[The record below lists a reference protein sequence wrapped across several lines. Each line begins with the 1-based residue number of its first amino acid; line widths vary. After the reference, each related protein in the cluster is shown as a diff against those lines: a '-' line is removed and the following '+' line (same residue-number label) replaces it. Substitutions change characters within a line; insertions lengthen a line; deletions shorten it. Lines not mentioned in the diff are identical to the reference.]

1 MKILTI
7 NPGSTSTKFA
17 LYDNLQKVGSE
28 TIRHSVEELA
38 PYSCIAEQFE
48 FRLNMIM
55 KVLHE
60 NNVPIDFDAV
70 VGRGGLMKPIPG
82 GVYRVNEQMIQEL
95 IDTPRQ
101 HASNLGCRLA
111 YAIAKEIEGCVAL
124 IADPVTVDE
133 LDDVVRISGAPEL
146 PHYATWHA
154 LNQRAIA
161 RRFAADQGKKYDEL
175 NLIIAHLGG
184 GISVG
189 GHRQGKCFDVNNAL
203 DGDGPISPERA
214 GSLLSGSLVDMCF
227 SGQYTREQM
236 KKRLCGN
243 AGLAAHLGSTDMIE
257 IERWIEE
264 GNEKARIV
272 VDAMAYQVSKSI
284 GALAAALKGK
294 VDAILLTGGVA
305 YSDYVVPRIVES
317 VEFIA
322 PVHVYPGEDEM
333 LALAQNGQDALEG
346 KQEIKEYI

>member
-17 LYDNLQKVGSE
+17 LYDNLQKVGAE

-38 PYSCIAEQFE
+38 PFSCIADQFE
-48 FRLNMIM
+48 FRRDLVL
-55 KVLHE
+55 KVLAD
-60 NNVPIDFDAV
+60 NNVPLDFDAV
-70 VGRGGLMKPIPG
+70 VGRGGLVKPIPG

-111 YAIAKEIEGCVAL
+111 YDIASRIEGCQAL

-133 LDDVVRISGAPEL
+133 LDDIARVSGAPEL

-161 RRFAADQGKKYDEL
+161 RRYAADAGKKYDEL

-189 GHRQGKCFDVNNAL
+189 AHCKGKCVDVNNAL

-227 SGQYTREQM
+227 SGKYTRAEM

-264 GNEKARIV
+264 GNEKARLV
-272 VDAMAYQVSKSI
+272 VDAMAYQVAKSI
-284 GALAAALKGK
+284 GALAAVLSGK

-305 YSDYVVPRIVES
+305 YSDYVVPRIVERVS
-317 VEFIA
+317 FIA
-322 PVHVYPGEDEM
+322 PVKVYPGEDEM
-333 LALAQNGQDALEG
+333 LALAQNGQDALKG
-346 KQEIKEYI
+346 DQPIKEYV